1 MKENTKSFIVI
12 ALLFLLV
19 PSITFASWWN
29 PFTWKIFNRVSEV
42 KVEKIVIT
50 PPSGAEKLTDVDA
63 YKIRAGDYRIIYAVK
78 DESLIVLIVKVGNRR
93 DVYKDIST
101 IRKRLKK

>member
-1 MKENTKSFIVI
+1 MSYNVIFDPGAAREFGKLTQAQRRRMGELIDDLAENPR
-12 ALLFLLV
+12 
-19 PSITFASWWN
+19 PS
-29 PFTWKIFNRVSEV
+29 VS
-42 KVEKIVIT
+42 
-50 PPSGAEKLTDVDA
+50 EKLTDVDA

-78 DESLIVLIVKVGNRR
+78 DESLIVLVVKVGNRR